1 MTDTLLIELL
11 TEELPPKSLRIL
23 GERFAA
29 EIYDRLRAEHF
40 LTDDNSAKTAFA
52 TPRRLAVS
60 ITHVHGVLPERKV
73 ERKGPAVKSALDAN
87 GEPTQAL
94 LGFARSC
101 GAAPSDLYLKGDYYV
116 FSSQKGGESLDQHL
130 SRIVAESVKILPI
143 PKLMRWG
150 DSDHE
155 FARPVHGLV
164 MLHGSRVVPGQV
176 LGQESGNRT
185 RGHRFLSKGEIEIP
199 HAADYETVLE
209 ARGRVFPGFFKRLGE
224 INKKLR
230 EGRKGRTGYVWD
242 DAELREEVTALVE
255 WPAVYAGHFDPDF
268 LAIPNECLLLSMKQ
282 HQKYFPV
289 LASLSGPLSLLPEFL
304 VVSNVETDDPWG
316 IIQGNERVL
325 RARLSDAKFF
335 FDQDRKQKLE
345 ARVPRLADIVF
356 HNRLGSQL
364 DRVRRI
370 TKTAAFVATRLGAN
384 VAHAERAAQ
393 LAKADLLTGMV
404 GEFPELQGI
413 MGMHY
418 ARHDGEPEP
427 VARAIEAHYHPRFAN
442 DSLPDDNVAAAVAL
456 ADKLDTLI
464 GIFGIGLAPTGDKD
478 PFALRRHALG
488 VLRILFEKAL
498 PLDLMELL
506 ALAKS
511 QYAPEVLADSVAVDV
526 HLFML
531 ERLRNYLRERGFE
544 SAEIDAVASQQPTR
558 IDLVQPR
565 LEAVRSFRRLP
576 ESVSLAVAN
585 KRIRNILRK
594 AAPPEGRAE
603 LALLAEPAERT
614 LFETLTA
621 LEPRVASLIAN
632 EDYHQALQLLASA
645 RTPVDHFFD
654 EVLVMCDEPLLRANR
669 LALLRQLAE
678 LMNQVADISRL
689 AA

>member
-1 MTDTLLIELL
+1 
-11 TEELPPKSLRIL
+11 
-23 GERFAA
+23 
-29 EIYDRLRAEHF
+29 
-40 LTDDNSAKTAFA
+40 
-52 TPRRLAVS
+52 
-60 ITHVHGVLPERKV
+60 
-73 ERKGPAVKSALDAN
+73 
-87 GEPTQAL
+87 
-94 LGFARSC
+94 
-101 GAAPSDLYLKGDYYV
+101 
-116 FSSQKGGESLDQHL
+116 
-130 SRIVAESVKILPI
+130 
-143 PKLMRWG
+143 
-150 DSDHE
+150 
-155 FARPVHGLV
+155 
-164 MLHGSRVVPGQV
+164 VPQ
-176 LGQESGNRT
+176 
-185 RGHRFLSKGEIEIP
+185 
-199 HAADYETVLE
+199 
-209 ARGRVFPGFFKRLGE
+209 
-224 INKKLR
+224 
-230 EGRKGRTGYVWD
+230 
-242 DAELREEVTALVE
+242 
-255 WPAVYAGHFDPDF
+255 
-268 LAIPNECLLLSMKQ
+268 ECLILTMQ
-282 HQKYFPV
+282 QNQKYFP
-289 LASLSGPLSLLPEFL
+289 LFDDHGKLLPKFL
-304 VVSNVETDDPWG
+304 IVSNMEVADPAA
-316 IIQGNERVL
+316 IIDGNERVVRPRL
-325 RARLSDAKFF
+325 ADARFF
-335 FDQDRKQKLE
+335 FEQDRRQKLE
-345 ARVPRLADIVF
+345 ARVPQLANIVF
-356 HNRLGSQL
+356 HNKLGSQL
-364 DRVRRI
+364 DRVQRI
-370 TKTAAFVATRLGAN
+370 TKTAACVAVRLGAN
-384 VAHAERAAQ
+384 AAHAERAAQ
-393 LAKADLLTGMV
+393 LAKVDLLTGMV

-488 VLRILFEKAL
+488 VLRILFENAL

-544 SAEIDAVASQQPTR
+544 PAEIDAVASQQPTR

-565 LEAVRSFRRLP
+565 LEAVRSFRHLP
-576 ESVSLAVAN
+576 ESASLAVAN
-585 KRIRNILRK
+585 KRIRNILK
-594 AAPPEGRAE
+594 KTAPPDGRAE

-645 RTPVDHFFD
+645 RAPVDRFFD